1 MEHSAPAVYR
11 ARVAN
16 QHQPPGGSAAGP
28 ESFEQSLAQL
38 EAIIARIES
47 GEVGLERSIT
57 EYERGVALIKRCREI
72 LGRAEQRV
80 EELTRQMDHGAG
92 NAAGAGGGSGSGS
105 ASGGGGGGNGGS
117 SSRRAET
124 DDEPGSYDD
133 DAPF

>member
-1 MEHSAPAVYR
+1 MEHSAPPVYR

-16 QHQPPGGSAAGP
+16 QQQPTPTGSAPGP

-47 GEVGLERSIT
+47 GEVGLERSIA

-92 NAAGAGGGSGSGS
+92 NAGGSTGAGS
-105 ASGGGGGGNGGS
+105 ASGGGGGGNGGGS
-117 SSRRAET
+117 SSRRPET